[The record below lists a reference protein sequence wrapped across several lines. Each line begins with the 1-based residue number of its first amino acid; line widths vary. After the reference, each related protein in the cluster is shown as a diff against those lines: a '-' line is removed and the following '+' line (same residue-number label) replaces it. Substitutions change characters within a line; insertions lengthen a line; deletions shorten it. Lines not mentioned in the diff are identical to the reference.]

1 MSRLRLKYVHA
12 FVDHDGRPR
21 HYFRRKGFKLT
32 PLPGVPGSA
41 EFMAAYQATLDA
53 ATPVEIGATKRSS
66 PGSLSAAIAA
76 YYSSLEFRALTGGT
90 PAKRRAI
97 LETFREQHGDKPVRL
112 LPRKF
117 IVHMLSTMKPHAA
130 RNWLK
135 AVRGLTQFCLAHEM
149 IGDDPTLG
157 IKSKVPRSD
166 GHHTWTEDEIA
177 QFEAAHQIGTKA
189 HLALALGLYT
199 VQRRG
204 DVVRMGPQH
213 IRDGWLHVRQQKTG
227 KPLELPVRDELR
239 AAIDAT
245 RCGHLTFLI
254 TKNGKSYG
262 ADDFSDQFRKW
273 CNAAGLPTRCTFHG
287 LRKAGCRR
295 FAEAGCSANEI
306 SAWSGQSLREVE
318 RYTKAADQARLAR
331 NALARTAGVQGQS
344 VPDPMVQTQGHENKS
359 GRASG
364 KPDDPPVANFNDVKL
379 MEGR

>member
-41 EFMAAYQATLDA
+41 EFMAAYQVALATV
-53 ATPVEIGATKRSS
+53 TPVEIGATKWSR

-76 YYSSLEFRALTGGT
+76 YYTSLEFRALTGGT

-97 LETFREQHGDKPVRL
+97 LEIFREQHGDKPVRL

-117 IVHMLSTMKPHAA
+117 VLHVLHGMKPHAA

-135 AVRGLTQFCLAHEM
+135 AVRGLMQYCLAHEM
-149 IGDDPTLG
+149 IGEDPTLG
-157 IKSKVPRSD
+157 IKTKVPKSD
-166 GHHTWTEDEIA
+166 GHHTWTEDEIR
-177 QFEAAHQIGTKA
+177 QFVEFHPLGTKA
-189 HLALALGLYT
+189 RLALALGLYT

-204 DVVRMGPQH
+204 DVVRMGRQH
-213 IRDGWLHVRQQKTG
+213 IRDGVLYVQQQKTG

-245 RCGHLTFLI
+245 PCGHLTFLI

-273 CNAAGLPTRCTFHG
+273 CDAAGLPQRCTFHG

-306 SAWSGQSLREVE
+306 SSWSGQSLREVE